1 MSNNFKCILKGKV
14 VIVGIGNT
22 LRADDGLGPVLVGR
36 LRGGVPA
43 VCIDAGSSPENYAG
57 TIIREAPETILLVDA
72 IHLDREAGAWDVLK
86 DSEIFKSGFTTHDLS
101 PKLFIEY
108 LQANTKARI
117 YLLGVQ
123 PKSLEFGE
131 EISEE
136 VRRTLE
142 ALRQNLKEAL
152 TCTNPT

>member
-22 LRADDGLGPVLVGR
+22 LRADDGLGPVLVSC

-108 LQANTKARI
+108 LQANTRAHI

-123 PKSLEFGE
+123 PKNLEFGG

-136 VRRTLE
+136 VRRTIE
-142 ALRQNLKEAL
+142 VLRQNLKEAL